1 MRFPL
6 SQSTGKRCFT
16 CMRVSSGLP
25 GKMLVLFQAT
35 VFKDGKP
42 LPGTLAVSLEPV
54 GTECGKGQ
62 DSTVGFERE
71 EPAVEMER
79 ILLEKD

>member
-1 MRFPL
+1 MR
-6 SQSTGKRCFT
+6 
-16 CMRVSSGLP
+16 MSSGLP

-42 LPGTLAVSLEPV
+42 LPETLAVSLELV

-62 DSTVGFERE
+62 DSTAGFERE

-79 ILLEKD
+79 IFLEKD